1 VASKVNRLHTTIRP
15 SSAVI
20 RFASLVLVFITMIAV
35 GGIAYFTQRGIEASR
50 DQVVHSY
57 RVRAELSDLQLEIV
71 HAEAVESRNNTPEG
85 KHHVPPPVAEF
96 DLAAQQIEQLHR
108 LTADDPHQQALVD
121 QSGQILTASRASS
134 GSKGNGQAAVARTRQ
149 QAAERHKK
157 MDAIV
162 RTLQDRE
169 ESLLE
174 QRLHDWDYLFKRNA
188 LMLGFAFAVIGIM
201 LAYNFS
207 DLLAEVKQTKDTERR
222 VRENADSFRLMSA
235 KILELQDFER
245 RRIARELHDSVGQY
259 LAGLKINLSQMKPG
273 GRVDPA
279 VLVNETIALTDCA
292 LQEVRTISHL
302 LHPPLLDELG
312 FLSAARW
319 YVDEY
324 GKRSQVKVALT
335 VDGPMERLPREVEIA
350 LFRVLQES
358 LTNVYRHAA
367 ARSVDVRLTC
377 RKERVTLTIADDG
390 KGIPLEILSQFHD
403 GSAPGIGLG
412 GMRERLAE
420 FGGIIN
426 VQSSS
431 GGSVVQ
437 AIIPSHPDVNA
448 FHGAHAAD

>member
-1 VASKVNRLHTTIRP
+1 MPPNANRLRTTIRP

-20 RFASLVLVFITMIAV
+20 RFASLALLFVTMIAV
-35 GGIAYFTQRGIEASR
+35 GAIAYFTQRGIEASR

-57 RVRAELSDLQLEIV
+57 RVRAELNDLQLEI
-71 HAEAVESRNNTPEG
+71 ARSEAAESRYVSPQG
-85 KHHVPPPVAEF
+85 KHPVPPASAGSDVV
-96 DLAAQQIEQLHR
+96 AQQIEQLHR
-108 LTADDPHQQALVD
+108 LTADDPSQQKLVD
-121 QSGQILTASRASS
+121 QSGRILAAGRTSS
-134 GSKGNGQAAVARTRQ
+134 GSKGNGQATLARARQ
-149 QAAERHKK
+149 QASERQKQ

-169 ESLLE
+169 ESLLQ

-201 LAYNFS
+201 LAYNFRE
-207 DLLAEVKQTKDTERR
+207 LLAEVKQTKDTERR
-222 VRENADSFRLMSA
+222 IRKNADSYRLMSA
-235 KILELQDFER
+235 KILELQDLER

-377 RKERVTLTIADDG
+377 RRERVTLTIADDG
-390 KGIPLEILSQFHD
+390 KGIPLEILSRFHD

-437 AIIPSHPDVNA
+437 AIIPSHPHVNT

>member
-1 VASKVNRLHTTIRP
+1 MTIRP

-20 RFASLVLVFITMIAV
+20 RFASLLLVFVTMVAV

-57 RVRAELSDLQLEIV
+57 RVRAELNDLQLEIAR
-71 HAEAVESRNNTPEG
+71 AEASESRYVLPLG
-85 KHHVPPPVAEF
+85 KHQVPPSREEF
-96 DLAAQQIEQLHR
+96 DRARQQVQQLYR
-108 LTADDPHQQALVD
+108 LTADDPREQTLVHQF
-121 QSGQILTASRASS
+121 GQILAAYRA
-134 GSKGNGQAAVARTRQ
+134 GSKGNGRTAVARTRQ
-149 QAAERHKK
+149 QASDREAQ
-157 MDAIV
+157 MDAVV

-188 LMLGFAFAVIGIM
+188 LMLGFAFAAIGIM
-201 LAYNFS
+201 LAFNFRE
-207 DLLAEVKQTKDTERR
+207 LLAEIKQRKGAERR
-222 VRENADSFRLMSA
+222 IRENADSYRLMSA
-235 KILELQDFER
+235 KILELQDLER

-259 LAGLKINLSQMKPG
+259 LAGLKINLSQLKPG

-312 FLSAARW
+312 ILSAVRW

-324 GKRSQVKVALT
+324 GKRSQVKVALS
-335 VDGPMERLPREVEIA
+335 VDGSMERLPREVEMA

-367 ARSVDVRLTC
+367 AKSVDVRLTC
-377 RKERVTLTIADDG
+377 RNELVTLTIADDG
-390 KGIPLEILSQFHD
+390 KGIPQEILSRFHD

-437 AIIPSHPDVNA
+437 AIIPSHPQASA
-448 FHGAHAAD
+448 FDGAHAAD

>member
-1 VASKVNRLHTTIRP
+1 MALNPNRLRMTIRP
-15 SSAVI
+15 SSAMI
-20 RFASLVLVFITMIAV
+20 RFASLVLVFVTMIAV
-35 GGIAYFTQRGIEASR
+35 GGIAYFTQRGIGASR

-57 RVRAELSDLQLEIV
+57 RVRAELNDLQLEIARAEASESRSTLPQGKPQV
-71 HAEAVESRNNTPEG
+71 PQSHAEFN
-85 KHHVPPPVAEF
+85 
-96 DLAAQQIEQLHR
+96 LAAQQIEQLHR
-108 LTADDPHQQALVD
+108 LTADDPRQHTLVD
-121 QSGQILTASRASS
+121 QLGHILVADRA
-134 GSKGNGQAAVARTRQ
+134 GSKGTGQVSVARTRQ
-149 QAAERHKK
+149 KASDRQKQ

-162 RTLQDRE
+162 RSLQDRE

-201 LAYNFS
+201 LAYNFRE
-207 DLLAEVKQTKDTERR
+207 LLAEIKQTKDTERR
-222 VRENADSFRLMSA
+222 SRENADSYRLMSA
-235 KILELQDFER
+235 KILELQDLER

-335 VDGPMERLPREVEIA
+335 VDGSMERLPREVEIA

-377 RKERVTLTIADDG
+377 RNERVTLTIADDG
-390 KGIPLEILSQFHD
+390 KGIPLEILSRFHD

-412 GMRERLAE
+412 GMRERMAE
-420 FGGIIN
+420 FGGVIN

-437 AIIPSHPDVNA
+437 AIIPSHPQVNA